1 MGPSLLFCHPLLPLR
16 HMRILEDEPDL
27 CPPCAKK
34 KNETNVAALYKTM
47 DKSWTHVKLSKDWLK
62 MDAS

>member
-1 MGPSLLFCHPLLPLR
+1 
-16 HMRILEDEPDL
+16 MRILEDEPDL